1 MSLQIVSKHPKW
13 MVIFLVSATTIVG
26 AMTYY
31 GLALFSASRS
41 VPVVSETTP
50 VIQKIVALGRVE
62 PATEVVQVTAPIE
75 LRNDRVAQLLVQQGD
90 RVKADQV
97 IAVLDSYTR
106 LQTALLEAKEA
117 VKVSEAE
124 LLQVLAGAKSGEIAA
139 QQAEIARLQAELQGQ
154 IATQAATIARWQAE
168 VNTARA
174 ESERYQALYQAGAIS
189 ASERDS
195 KRLVWE
201 TSQAQL
207 QEALASQNR
216 TANSLKEQIQQA
228 QATLNQVA
236 EVRPVDVQLAQSKV
250 EQSIAAV
257 KRAEAN
263 LEQAYI
269 RAPMTSRV
277 LEIHVQPGE
286 EIGESGIADLGQTEQ
301 MEVIAE
307 IYQTDIAKLR
317 TGQIA
322 TITSESIDSAIQ
334 GTVHQIGLQVSQQRV
349 FSNQPGENFD
359 RRVVEVRIRLSPE
372 DSPKVADLTNL
383 QVQVAIQP

>member
-1 MSLQIVSKHPKW
+1 MSLQLALKRPKW
-13 MVIFLVSATTIVG
+13 MMIFLVSATTIVG

-31 GLALFSASRS
+31 GLNLFSASRS
-41 VPVVSETTP
+41 VPAPTEAVPPIS
-50 VIQKIVALGRVE
+50 KIVSLGRVE

-75 LRNDRVAQLLVQQGD
+75 LRNDRVAQLLVQRGD
-90 RVKADQV
+90 RVEANQI

-106 LQTALLEAKEA
+106 LQVALLEAQEA
-117 VKVSEAE
+117 VKVAEAE
-124 LLQVLAGAKSGEIAA
+124 RVQVEAGAKSGEIAA
-139 QQAEIARLQAELQGQ
+139 QQAQIARLQAELQGE

-168 VNTARA
+168 VNTAQA
-174 ESERYQALYQAGAIS
+174 ESDRYQSLYQEGAIS

-207 QEALASQNR
+207 QEAQASQNR
-216 TANSLKEQIQQA
+216 TISSLREQIQQA
-228 QATLNQVA
+228 QGTLDQVA
-236 EVRPVDVQLAQSKV
+236 EVRPVDVQLAQAKV

-257 KRAEAN
+257 KRAEAD

-286 EIGESGIADLGQTEQ
+286 EIGDNGIADLGQTEQ

-307 IYQTDIAKLR
+307 VYQTDIGKIH

-322 TITSESIDSAIQ
+322 TITSESINSAIL
-334 GTVHQIGLQVSQQRV
+334 GTVHQVGLQVSQQRV
-349 FSNQPGENFD
+349 FSNQPGENLD
-359 RRVVEVRIRLSPE
+359 RRVVEVRIRLNPE
-372 DSPKVADLTNL
+372 ESQKVANFTNL